1 MTGGVLYMC
10 TIATVVCYK
19 LTCAA
24 VVGCP
29 EFFKPLLTLSTPL
42 YLVVCF
48 ISVLLVLH
56 QPLMEVVCIFSCHF
70 IDENISTDA

>member
-10 TIATVVCYK
+10 TVATVVCYK

-29 EFFKPLLTLSTPL
+29 KFFKPLLTLSTPL

-48 ISVLLVLH
+48 ISVLFSVTPAFDGSSLYLFL
-56 QPLMEVVCIFSCHF
+56 PLY
-70 IDENISTDA
+70 